1 MRNFCL
7 KFRTF
12 FLTGGQTHQAGE
24 IKSAEEL
31 RLGDHLN
38 REEVQLWL
46 NSLNSSAGLLK
57 NGLTRLPCLLEVK
70 LIVVEKMPILE
81 K

>member
-1 MRNFCL
+1 
-7 KFRTF
+7 
-12 FLTGGQTHQAGE
+12 
-24 IKSAEEL
+24 L